1 MINTITTATTRMPS
15 EEPGMETGVGV
26 GTITSVAGMGVR
38 VMPGNAEAGTL
49 KAALIIASAIPRLS
63 SRIKRKAF
71 GGIFMGVSDFLNAPE
86 YITQSW
92 LVMEAKEQT
101 SCKMR
106 EVDSLAERAGFE
118 PANPYGLH
126 ALQACALGQ
135 TTRPL
140 PAAFL
145 GQRELYQKRTMNPAE
160 QRTYQDINCQNME
173 Y

>member
-71 GGIFMGVSDFLNAPE
+71 GGIFMVVSDFLNAPE

-92 LVMEAKEQT
+92 LVLEGKRADLLQDAGGRFAGGEGGIRTREPLRVTRAPGVRARPNYAT
-101 SCKMR
+101 SPCC
-106 EVDSLAERAGFE
+106 
-118 PANPYGLH
+118 P
-126 ALQACALGQ
+126 
-135 TTRPL
+135 
-140 PAAFL
+140 
-145 GQRELYQKRTMNPAE
+145 
-160 QRTYQDINCQNME
+160 
-173 Y
+173 

>member
-1 MINTITTATTRMPS
+1 MS
-15 EEPGMETGVGV
+15 TGVGV
-26 GTITSVAGMGVR
+26 GTMTIVAGIGVRVSRASVVRMGVR
-38 VMPGNAEAGTL
+38 VARGNAEAGAL

-86 YITQSW
+86 YITQSC
-92 LVMEAKEQT
+92 LNSGSRKKQT

-140 PAAFL
+140 PAAL
-145 GQRELYQKRTMNPAE
+145 RGSGNYTKKER
-160 QRTYQDINCQNME
+160 
-173 Y
+173 

>member
-1 MINTITTATTRMPS
+1 
-15 EEPGMETGVGV
+15 METGVGV
-26 GTITSVAGMGVR
+26 GTMTIVAGMGVR
-38 VMPGNAEAGTL
+38 VLPINADDGTL
-49 KAALIIASAIPRLS
+49 KAALIIANAIPRLS

-140 PAAFL
+140 PAAL
-145 GQRELYQKRTMNPAE
+145 RGSGNYTKKER
-160 QRTYQDINCQNME
+160 
-173 Y
+173 